1 MFQLLKK
8 KTGRLT
14 RVLRY
19 IKRSREKGHI
29 RPVHVSGAE
38 LKDRSNYYGGIVE
51 DFVREMNAR
60 AENRIASDPVSPR
73 MDTGN

>member
-14 RVLRY
+14 RILRY

-38 LKDRSNYYGGIVE
+38 LKDRSNHYGGIVE
-51 DFVREMNAR
+51 ELVREMNA
-60 AENRIASDPVSPR
+60 
-73 MDTGN
+73 